1 MLGRRQ
7 IREKVVQSLYSY
19 HQNAIKVDD
28 LETKMFRNISS
39 IYDLYVYELNFFV
52 ALRQFAENQ
61 IEIAKNKFL
70 KVEQTPN
77 LKFIRNQ
84 VLENIENNQERLSH
98 TSKNANLKWDMYET
112 LLGNI
117 FKKMKNGKRYQDF
130 MQEEVCSFDEDQK
143 FVGKL
148 FLRYMAE
155 NEDFR
160 EFIEEKEISW
170 TDNFHIANSMVQKTI
185 GFMKANEPM
194 HTLMKVFRNH
204 EDKNFASKL
213 LRDSVAYFEETEKE
227 VESYL
232 ENWDL
237 ERVSLMDKLI
247 LICAI
252 TELKRFPLT
261 PSRVILNEYIDIAK
275 DFSTDKSQ
283 IFVNGILN
291 RYVKENNRI

>member
-39 IYDLYVYELNFFV
+39 IYDLYVYELNFLV

-70 KVEQTPN
+70 KIEQNPN
-77 LKFIRNQ
+77 FKFIRNQ

-117 FKKMKNGKRYQDF
+117 FQKMKNGKRYQDF
-130 MQEEVCSFDEDQK
+130 MQEEGYSFSEDQK

-148 FLRYMAE
+148 FLRYVAE

-160 EFIEEKEISW
+160 DFIAEKEMTW
-170 TDNFHIANSMVQKTI
+170 EDNFHIANSMVQKTI
-185 GFMKANEPM
+185 GFMKENEPT
-194 HTLMKVFRNH
+194 HTLMKVFKNH
-204 EDKNFASKL
+204 DDKNFASKL
-213 LRDSVAYFEETEKE
+213 LRDSIAYYEETEKE
-227 VESYL
+227 IESYS

-247 LICAI
+247 LICAM